1 MPFEK
6 LTTAPTAA
14 DFTSLEE
21 HQSQTPGTFFGAK
34 AVLHLHSPDTQ
45 LVVSQADLEGQ
56 SLFPDLRAA
65 SAAGTN
71 GATHNGESGDTQ
83 LVIPGLDVWVT
94 SQYVTLYLTS
104 FANTDPPVHLLTIV
118 QKSNRNL
125 LIFSPTTSTG
135 VSVPYPDITLHAIQR
150 LTIPGSTDAT
160 QGLYMQLALNA
171 SDFTADDDLQT
182 LEITLI
188 PSASSTSAITDLFAA
203 VTACADLNPD
213 PADSDSE
220 AEDGGD
226 DDIQIGG
233 GLPGAGGWITSDN
246 IHEHLDAEGNFVGF
260 GGGAL
265 GAGAGTVRAREE
277 DAGVADEEAGQDGEG
292 GAAAGGEEAK
302 WRRTE

>member
-94 SQYVTLYLTS
+94 SQ
-104 FANTDPPVHLLTIV
+104 
-118 QKSNRNL
+118 NL

-150 LTIPGSTDAT
+150 LTVPGSTDAT

-182 LEITLI
+182 LEVTLI
-188 PSASSTSAITDLFAA
+188 PSASSASAITDLFAA

-226 DDIQIGG
+226 DDIQLGGG

-246 IHEHLDAEGNFVGF
+246 IHEHVDAEGNFVGF

-277 DAGVADEEAGQDGEG
+277 DAGIADEEAGQDGEG